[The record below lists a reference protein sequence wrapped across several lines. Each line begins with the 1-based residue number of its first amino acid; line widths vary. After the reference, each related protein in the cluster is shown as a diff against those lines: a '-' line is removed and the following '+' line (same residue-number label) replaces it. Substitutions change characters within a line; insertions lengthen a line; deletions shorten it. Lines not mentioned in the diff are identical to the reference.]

1 MHIQQEANTCSLI
14 IMSADL
20 HHTSSFE
27 PPSSGRVSAPL
38 IKPMPMIARFHLVTR
53 SGARL
58 REVSTLSISQ
68 PRVCGVNEAAWS
80 LSVVD
85 KVKWCR
91 LLSAYLLLRIASASS
106 RSPHSFS
113 PTARRSIRSKPCSYI
128 VKSVSPL
135 NTITTHR
142 PLVSHPRPLYP
153 LISLTHSHPLPPMTS
168 FHRVTLPS
176 AQATA
181 KTFPARLHETLHTAS
196 GKSGSGLSDPWGR
209 SLVDVQAEVG
219 EGRKWIWTVRSCA
232 GRAGTSHSDFD
243 KNIHSH
249 SKRLT
254 CPHVAMYSPGSP
266 ILGAQATSRTQS
278 LCAFKVVS
286 ISGLPFRSLY
296 KRSSDD

>member
-58 REVSTLSISQ
+58 REVSTLAISQ

-113 PTARRSIRSKPCSYI
+113 PIARRSIRSKPCSYI
-128 VKSVSPL
+128 VKRRLPVKYNHDPPTPCLSSSSSLPA
-135 NTITTHR
+135 H
-142 PLVSHPRPLYP
+142 
-153 LISLTHSHPLPPMTS
+153 LIDA
-168 FHRVTLPS
+168 LPS
-176 AQATA
+176 LATDDFLPQGDLA
-181 KTFPARLHETLHTAS
+181 IRTSDGQDVPSETPRDPPYGIGEERVWVVRPVREELGRRPGRGGRRTEVDLD
-196 GKSGSGLSDPWGR
+196 GSVLR
-209 SLVDVQAEVG
+209 RANAG
-219 EGRKWIWTVRSCA
+219 E
-232 GRAGTSHSDFD
+232 
-243 KNIHSH
+243 
-249 SKRLT
+249 
-254 CPHVAMYSPGSP
+254 P
-266 ILGAQATSRTQS
+266 
-278 LCAFKVVS
+278 S
-286 ISGLPFRSLY
+286 ISNRLR
-296 KRSSDD
+296 

>member
-1 MHIQQEANTCSLI
+1 
-14 IMSADL
+14 MSADL

-58 REVSTLSISQ
+58 REVSTLAISQ

-113 PTARRSIRSKPCSYI
+113 PIARRSIHSKPCSYI
-128 VKSVSPL
+128 VKGRFPVKYNHDPPTSGLS
-135 NTITTHR
+135 
-142 PLVSHPRPLYP
+142 LYP

-196 GKSGSGLSDPWGR
+196 GKSGSGLSDP
-209 SLVDVQAEVG
+209 
-219 EGRKWIWTVRSCA
+219 
-232 GRAGTSHSDFD
+232 
-243 KNIHSH
+243 
-249 SKRLT
+249 
-254 CPHVAMYSPGSP
+254 
-266 ILGAQATSRTQS
+266 
-278 LCAFKVVS
+278 
-286 ISGLPFRSLY
+286 
-296 KRSSDD
+296 